1 VAIIGGGG
9 PVNLALL
16 GVARTISSSSRFS
29 YSQEMSMLVNKSAG
43 REWKATDYPGIERSL
58 FRNNESGGRS
68 SVVRLTQ
75 GSRFPRHAHEGTEEV
90 VVLAGTVRIGGVELS
105 AGDYLFTSPGEQ
117 HDVVALSDASI
128 FVSSQ
133 KATPVVE

>member
-1 VAIIGGGG
+1 
-9 PVNLALL
+9 
-16 GVARTISSSSRFS
+16 
-29 YSQEMSMLVNKSAG
+29 MLVNKSAG
-43 REWKATDYPGIERSL
+43 REWKATDHPGIERSL

-68 SVVRLTQ
+68 SVVRLIN
-75 GSRFPRHAHEGTEEV
+75 GSRFPRHLHEGTEEV

-117 HDVVALSDASI
+117 HDVVALSDATI